1 MDYIKKFMEDN
12 GLDTKHYY
20 IIDEL
25 AKYPFTFIENS
36 DGKMYFSVP
45 NVGFDVKIEML
56 TGILNGTF
64 KVMKINEI
72 YQQVIKNILKL
83 KAGDKIITMKDGK
96 VLKKNLKG
104 YDDEQVPC
112 SYIVKSDGLYYCD
125 DKGNMINSHGVLG
138 KIITGEYT
146 YKLI

>member
-12 GLDTKHYY
+12 RLDTKHYY

-45 NVGFDVKIEML
+45 KVGFDAKIEML

-72 YQQVIKNILKL
+72 YQQVIEDILNL
-83 KAGDKIITMKDGK
+83 KVGDKIITMKDGEI
-96 VLKKNLKG
+96 LKRNFKNS
-104 YDDEQVPC
+104 DEQITC
-112 SYIVKSDGLYYCD
+112 TYLVKSDGLYYVND
-125 DKGNMINSHGVLG
+125 NGEMINSHGVLG
-138 KIITGEYT
+138 KIITGKYT
-146 YKLI
+146 YKLV

>member
-12 GLDTKHYY
+12 RLDTKHYY

-64 KVMKINEI
+64 KVVKINEI
-72 YQQVIKNILKL
+72 YQQVIENILKL
-83 KAGDKIITMKDGK
+83 KAGDEIITMKDGE
-96 VLKKNLKG
+96 VLKRNLKG
-104 YDDEQVPC
+104 SDKQIPC
-112 SYIVKSDGLYYCD
+112 LYIVKSDGLYYCD
-125 DKGNMINSHGVLG
+125 DGGKMINSHGVLG

-146 YKLI
+146 YKLV

>member
-45 NVGFDVKIEML
+45 NE
-56 TGILNGTF
+56 TGH
-64 KVMKINEI
+64 
-72 YQQVIKNILKL
+72 LK
-83 KAGDKIITMKDGK
+83 
-96 VLKKNLKG
+96 
-104 YDDEQVPC
+104 
-112 SYIVKSDGLYYCD
+112 
-125 DKGNMINSHGVLG
+125 
-138 KIITGEYT
+138 
-146 YKLI
+146 

>member
-64 KVMKINEI
+64 KIMKINEI
-72 YQQVIKNILKL
+72 YQQVIENILKL
-83 KAGDKIITMKDGK
+83 KVGDKIITIKDGEI
-96 VLKKNLKG
+96 LKKNLKG
-104 YDDEQVPC
+104 SDEQVPC
-112 SYIVKSDGLYYCD
+112 LYFVKSDGLYYCD
-125 DKGNMINSHGVLG
+125 DGGKMINSHGVLG

-146 YKLI
+146 YKLV